1 MALEGIQPT
10 LPDDVTAIIREGVRN
25 VGVRLDKAGHIPGAI
40 YRSPALFQIE
50 KEEIFMRD
58 WLCVGR
64 VEEVENPGDYMTLRV
79 IDEPIVVTR
88 DEDHNINA
96 YLNIC
101 AHRGVEV
108 VNGEGNA
115 RTFKCPYHGWTYDL
129 SGRLVG
135 AAYMENAGAFDAS
148 TSRLRPIRSAVW
160 AGWIFVNFDENAEPL
175 DAFVSE
181 FDGEFGL
188 LQQAKCRLGDKYE
201 IELECNWK
209 LVVENFMDIYHIL
222 VLHASSIGS
231 EFPDPLEYPHK
242 LLGNGGYSAF
252 FHAAQSTPSGRSLL
266 GKMPWLADEPDDFVT
281 AGFLAPSFNMF
292 AQVDCVKPII
302 VWPLSPTRSRL
313 VQYTIFPEE
322 FFARPDFEHNVKI
335 YHDYALEIL
344 LEDRDLIGSLQ
355 NVMNSQWFEP
365 GPMSAGEFLVHHYI
379 NAYLNRISRNNAA
392 SAAKR

>member
-1 MALEGIQPT
+1 MALEDIQPM
-10 LPDDVTAIIREGVRN
+10 PEDVTAVIREGVRN
-25 VGVRLDKAGHIPGAI
+25 VGVQLDQAGHIPGAI
-40 YRSPALFQIE
+40 YTSPGLFQIE
-50 KEEIFMRD
+50 KAEIFMRD

-79 IDEPIVVTR
+79 IGEPIAVVR
-88 DEDHNINA
+88 DEDGNLNA

-108 VNGEGNA
+108 VSGEGNA

-135 AAYMENAGAFDAS
+135 AAYMENASAFDAS
-148 TSRLRPIRSAVW
+148 TSRLRPIRSEVW
-160 AGWIFVNFDENAEPL
+160 AGWIFVNFDEDAEPL
-175 DAFVSE
+175 DAFVSA
-181 FDGEFGL
+181 FDQEYGR

-231 EFPDPLEYPHK
+231 EFPDPLDYPHK
-242 LLGNGGYSAF
+242 LLENGGYSAF

-266 GKMPWLADEPDDFVT
+266 GKMPWLADESDDFVT

-322 FFARPDFEHNVKI
+322 FFVRRDFEDTVKI
-335 YHDYALEIL
+335 YHDYALGIL
-344 LEDRDLIGSLQ
+344 LEDSDLIGSLQ
-355 NVMNSQWFEP
+355 NVMNSQWFKP

-379 NAYLNRISRNNAA
+379 NAYLSRV
-392 SAAKR
+392 S